1 MGQTAASALPVASLC
16 HDAVPQPRD
25 QLTPS
30 PWHRLSVALPSCHTQ
45 ILSPS
50 SDTALFGLFSSCH
63 LSLSSAGEAGGAGKA
78 LGRNISADLHKRH
91 LPVSSV
97 LGCCEW
103 PFLPQTHH
111 HKLSPL
117 MFSMGSSRG
126 FHYCS
131 YHSDKRSRSLI
142 WLKSN
147 HQAKIRS
154 KFPLVTKTTNQ
165 ANYFGLTNFGV
176 LTQIPGSSVVV
187 VTGQGGC
194 PMKELRRRQTSCC
207 QADSEGGSQGIHEP
221 GPRHENSC
229 LVLLI
234 QSRTLGV
241 SPCLWHGGTRQWHCW
256 LPQGNTPAVSTLA
269 WEVNKFS
276 WILPWKSLF
285 FSSCLQEVLHCR
297 SLQDWENYT
306 FRGDGT
312 GSPKGQ

>member
-1 MGQTAASALPVASLC
+1 
-16 HDAVPQPRD
+16 
-25 QLTPS
+25 
-30 PWHRLSVALPSCHTQ
+30 
-45 ILSPS
+45 
-50 SDTALFGLFSSCH
+50 
-63 LSLSSAGEAGGAGKA
+63 
-78 LGRNISADLHKRH
+78 
-91 LPVSSV
+91 
-97 LGCCEW
+97 
-103 PFLPQTHH
+103 
-111 HKLSPL
+111 

-131 YHSDKRSRSLI
+131 YHSDERSRSLI
-142 WLKSN
+142 WLKPN

-207 QADSEGGSQGIHEP
+207 QADSERGSQGICKP
-221 GPRHENSC
+221 GPRHANSC

-241 SPCLWHGGTRQWHCW
+241 SPCLWHGGTRQWHRW
-256 LPQGNTPAVSTLA
+256 LSQGNTPAVSTLA
-269 WEVNKFS
+269 WDVNKFG
-276 WILPWKSLF
+276 WILPRKSLF

-312 GSPKGQ
+312 GSPKGQQIGNALLRILLLLWITPKVPQALVISLFTSASTEAPAMGSPRSSFSGQSYRI